1 MDLTVF
7 KYNFIYKREEADLVN
22 RPSFA
27 ALALDSEF
35 LES

>member
-7 KYNFIYKREEADLVN
+7 KYNFIYKKEADLVN

-27 ALALDSEF
+27 ALVLDSEF

>member
-7 KYNFIYKREEADLVN
+7 KYNFIYKKKGGGADLVN

-27 ALALDSEF
+27 APALDF
-35 LES
+35 

>member
-7 KYNFIYKREEADLVN
+7 KYNFIYKKKKRADLVN

-27 ALALDSEF
+27 APALDF
-35 LES
+35 